1 MLAPSYLQRLFSMAG
16 AFTLALL
23 LGGCSAMKILDGEL
37 PDLLT
42 EKDPVHT
49 RPYPVR
55 HQVRADVDH
64 ASDPER
70 TAAKNK
76 RDLATRKAAPPAPT
90 ATPPAAKVT
99 KPVPPPA
106 PVENKTA
113 EVEPKAPA
121 PIPIN
126 TPTLMVAPLTP
137 ATDATK
143 QPVVAK
149 LTPAEAPATATLA
162 PTAPSEPNASTPSQL
177 TVAPA
182 SAEKPIELLTPA
194 AKSEAALKSTAEEK
208 TPASE
213 MEDIESL
220 SPAERHVRWQRDRD
234 TLITALQ
241 EELRTRRE
249 KDARDPELVIM
260 EQELRLLQ
268 LAAGDVEGASE
279 KIDALP
285 AAEQEAFRHLMY
297 GLSTWQ
303 SREEGTRPI
312 LRNAKIQRALRD
324 AAHELAKTS
333 KLDLRNLTFCER
345 VDSFGW
351 FTEFPRRTIK
361 PGEQVILYVEVEN
374 FAAEAR
380 SKKEFETELQGS
392 YQIFDSAGKMVA
404 ERELPLDR
412 ETCRNF
418 RRDYFLAYRIYM
430 PDNISAGKHRLEL
443 TVEDMKA
450 QDHAK
455 GSKFGTAVIEFTVA
469 E

>member
-1 MLAPSYLQRLFSMAG
+1 MLAPSYLQRLIGMAG
-16 AFTLALL
+16 AFALASL

-49 RPYPVR
+49 RPYPVK

-64 ASDPER
+64 SSDPER
-70 TAAKNK
+70 TATKNK
-76 RDLATRKAAPPAPT
+76 RDLATRKAAPPA
-90 ATPPAAKVT
+90 ASAVT

-106 PVENKTA
+106 PVENKAVESKTA
-113 EVEPKAPA
+113 EASPKTPA

-126 TPTLMVAPLTP
+126 APTLVVAPLTP
-137 ATDATK
+137 PAEVAK
-143 QPVVAK
+143 PLPVAK
-149 LTPAEAPATATLA
+149 LIPAEAPATPA
-162 PTAPSEPNASTPSQL
+162 PAAPDAPAESPVSTPSQL

-182 SAEKPIELLTPA
+182 SAEKPIELLASDAKPEVTPNA
-194 AKSEAALKSTAEEK
+194 TAEEK
-208 TPASE
+208 APSSE
-213 MEDIESL
+213 TKDIENL
-220 SPAERHVRWQRDRD
+220 SPAERLIRWQRDRD

-249 KDARDPELVIM
+249 KDSRDPELVIM

-268 LAAGDVEGASE
+268 LSAGNVEGAAE

-303 SREEGTRPI
+303 SREEGNRPI

-333 KLDLRNLTFCER
+333 KLDLRNLTFCES

-351 FTEFPRRTIK
+351 FTEFPRRAFK
-361 PGEQVILYVEVEN
+361 PGEEVILYVEVEN

-380 SKKEFETELQGS
+380 SKKEFETELKGS
-392 YQIFDSAGKMVA
+392 YQIYDVAGKMVA

-430 PDNISAGKHRLEL
+430 PENITAGKYRLEL

>member
-1 MLAPSYLQRLFSMAG
+1 MLAPSYLQRLISTAG
-16 AFTLALL
+16 AFALALL

-49 RPYPVR
+49 RPYPVK

-64 ASDPER
+64 SSDPER
-70 TAAKNK
+70 TATKNK
-76 RDLATRKAAPPAPT
+76 RDLATHKAAPPA
-90 ATPPAAKVT
+90 ASAVT

-106 PVENKTA
+106 PVESKAVESKTA
-113 EVEPKAPA
+113 EASPKTPA

-126 TPTLMVAPLTP
+126 APTLMVAPLTP

-143 QPVVAK
+143 QPPVAK
-149 LTPAEAPATATLA
+149 LTPAEAPAAATPA

-182 SAEKPIELLTPA
+182 SAEKPIELLASA
-194 AKSEAALKSTAEEK
+194 AKPEVTPKATAEEK
-208 TPASE
+208 APSSE
-213 MEDIESL
+213 TEDIENL
-220 SPAERHVRWQRDRD
+220 SPAERLIRWQRDRD

-249 KDARDPELVIM
+249 KDSRDPELVIM

-268 LAAGDVEGASE
+268 LSAGNVEGAAE

-303 SREEGTRPI
+303 SREEGNRPI

-351 FTEFPRRTIK
+351 FTEFPRRTIR

-430 PDNISAGKHRLEL
+430 PENISAGKHRLEL

>member
-1 MLAPSYLQRLFSMAG
+1 
-16 AFTLALL
+16 
-23 LGGCSAMKILDGEL
+23 MKILDGEL

-49 RPYPVR
+49 TPYPVK
-55 HQVRADVDH
+55 HQVKADVDH
-64 ASDPER
+64 VSDPER
-70 TAAKNK
+70 TATKPKPNV
-76 RDLATRKAAPPAPT
+76 ATRRDTAPYPT
-90 ATPPAAKVT
+90 ATPPATQTTKPAPAAPAPAPVAT
-99 KPVPPPA
+99 AKPVPPPA
-106 PVENKTA
+106 PVENKI
-113 EVEPKAPA
+113 VDAPS

-126 TPTLMVAPLTP
+126 APTLMVAPLKPTASAAP
-137 ATDATK
+137 APPRSDL
-143 QPVVAK
+143 P
-149 LTPAEAPATATLA
+149 PAEILPAVATEVLPKTEA
-162 PTAPSEPNASTPSQL
+162 PSQL

-182 SAEKPIELLTPA
+182 SVEKPIEPLATS
-194 AKSEAALKSTAEEK
+194 AKSEPAQKLVSKEIAATSESEE
-208 TPASE
+208 
-213 MEDIESL
+213 IEKL
-220 SPAERHVRWQRDRD
+220 SPAERLIRWQRDRD
-234 TLITALQ
+234 TLIAALR
-241 EELRTRRE
+241 EELRSRRE
-249 KDARDPELVIM
+249 KDAHDSELTIL
-260 EQELRLLQ
+260 EQELRLLH
-268 LAAGDVEGASE
+268 LAAGDVEGAAE

-297 GLSTWQ
+297 GLSTWK

-351 FTEFPRRTIK
+351 FTEFPRSTIK
-361 PGEQVILYVEVEN
+361 PSEQVILYVEVEN

-392 YQIFDSAGKMVA
+392 YQIFDSAGKMVV
-404 ERELPLDR
+404 ERDLPLDR

-430 PDNISAGKHRLEL
+430 PANISAGKHRLEL